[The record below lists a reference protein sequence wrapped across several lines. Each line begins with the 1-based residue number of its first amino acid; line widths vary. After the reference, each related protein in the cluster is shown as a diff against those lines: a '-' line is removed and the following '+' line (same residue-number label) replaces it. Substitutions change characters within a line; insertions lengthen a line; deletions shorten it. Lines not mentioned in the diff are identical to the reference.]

1 MDIEGN
7 LAAFTRDRR
16 PDARYASFDYCYN
29 YFQSFRDQGRAAD
42 LAAPEN
48 MQVSCLQLGFYLASW
63 GMFRGSSTLL
73 RKSARHYEPLIEVIA
88 AAPAEAWDLDADS
101 YTADTWP
108 VVRQLDQQIR
118 EAFGHR
124 KGVTSTLATKVML
137 GVFGNV
143 PAFDAYFRAG
153 FRAATFG
160 PKAFG
165 RLGTFYAEYTDTIE
179 RHRIPALDFH
189 TGEQTLR
196 QYSRAKIIDMI
207 FFIEGGG
214 SGLAS

>member
-1 MDIEGN
+1 M
-7 LAAFTRDRR
+7 
-16 PDARYASFDYCYN
+16 
-29 YFQSFRDQGRAAD
+29 
-42 LAAPEN
+42 
-48 MQVSCLQLGFYLASW
+48 
-63 GMFRGSSTLL
+63 
-73 RKSARHYEPLIEVIA
+73 
-88 AAPAEAWDLDADS
+88 
-101 YTADTWP
+101 
-108 VVRQLDQQIR
+108 RQLDQQIR

-143 PAFDAYFRAG
+143 PAFDTYFRAG

-165 RLGTFYAEYTDTIE
+165 RLGRFYAEHTDTIE
-179 RHRIPALDFH
+179 RHRIPTLDFH

-214 SGLAS
+214 SGLAP

>member
-1 MDIEGN
+1 LGHAPWI
-7 LAAFTRDRR
+7 
-16 PDARYASFDYCYN
+16 FDP
-29 YFQSFRDQGRAAD
+29 A
-42 LAAPEN
+42 
-48 MQVSCLQLGFYLASW
+48 
-63 GMFRGSSTLL
+63 
-73 RKSARHYEPLIEVIA
+73 RKSARHYEPVIEAIA

-108 VVRQLDQQIR
+108 VIQKLDQQIR

-143 PAFDAYFRAG
+143 PAFDTYFRAG

-165 RLGTFYAEYTDTIE
+165 RLGRFYAEHTDMIE
-179 RHRIPALDFH
+179 RHRIPTLDFH

-196 QYSRAKIIDMI
+196 QYSCAKIIDMI
-207 FFIEGGG
+207 FFIEGAAAVWRPDRRLVLSYDACKPEIRILLIGCRPSRANRHL
-214 SGLAS
+214 SGNRRGA